1 MVAGSALVE
10 WVAVGVAAEFPP
22 WWENVLYIASSS
34 VTVVMVFAIQHTQ
47 ARQQAVTQRKLD
59 DLLRAQPTADDR
71 LIALDGASD
80 DELEALTDLS
90 QENRKR
96 ALGTDAPPP
105 MVDPPT

>member
-1 MVAGSALVE
+1 
-10 WVAVGVAAEFPP
+10 
-22 WWENVLYIASSS
+22 
-34 VTVVMVFAIQHTQ
+34 MVFAIQHTQ

-71 LIALDGASD
+71 IIALDGASD

-96 ALGTDAPPP
+96 ALATDVPPT
-105 MVDPPT
+105 MLDPPT